1 MTLPYGLDSQINN
14 FLTKYLNLSCFNE
27 HGKGWFNVADP
38 KANDPTRPT
47 KVLYFKPNVTLRLRL
62 NPDAKLYRPP
72 IGGSS
77 LIFSTAWVSRMSMY
91 LCLNPEKFVVTQ
103 VKKHRKRAA
112 AVRRRYADFIGYA
125 KNMLKIMGSVP
136 IANET
141 WIEVFGETKWTPNT
155 PDYPNPLWTPMGMSK
170 AEPILDMAASGDPT
184 QYLKAMLTLGADRRW
199 NSPNRFNPAF
209 VFRFFEHCLMRKH
222 AKEMLYEVKVT
233 TNITHA
239 DPLRHY
245 FVAR

>member
-62 NPDAKLYRPP
+62 NPDAKVSRPSR
-72 IGGSS
+72 GGSS

-141 WIEVFGETKWTPNT
+141 WIEVFGETWIPNT

-209 VFRFFEHCLMRKH
+209 VVRFFEHCLMRKH

-245 FVAR
+245 FMAE